1 MTLFDLSGK
10 TAIVTGATK
19 GIGRAIAS
27 RMAEH
32 GANIVVSSRKQD
44 PCDRVARDINENW
57 AKSGNEA
64 AAIPCHISHKEQLQ
78 ALVDRTVARFGGI
91 DILVCNAAVNPFFGS
106 LRDIPDSAFD
116 RIMETNIR
124 SNHWLCQ
131 MASPHIAKRGGG
143 SITIISSV
151 GGLRA
156 GGVLGA
162 YGISKA
168 ADMQIARA
176 LAVEYGPD
184 NIRVNCIAPGL
195 IRTDFARALW
205 EDEERI
211 KSVNAKTPLGR
222 IGDPDEIAGAA
233 VMLASAAGS
242 FISGETIVID
252 GGVTISS
259 KA

>member
-32 GANIVVSSRKQD
+32 GANIVVSSRKAD
-44 PCDRVARDINENW
+44 ICDTVAQDINENW

-64 AAIPCHISHKEQLQ
+64 VAIPCHISHKEQLQ
-78 ALVDRTVARFGGI
+78 ALVDQTVERFGGI
-91 DILVCNAAVNPFFGS
+91 DILVCNAAVNPFFGK
-106 LRDIPDSAFD
+106 LKDIPDSAFD
-116 RIMETNIR
+116 KIMETNIR

-131 MASPHIAKRGGG
+131 MTNPHMAARGGG
-143 SITIISSV
+143 SIMIISSV

-168 ADMQIARA
+168 ADLQIARA
-176 LAVEYGPD
+176 LAVEFGGD
-184 NIRVNCIAPGL
+184 NIRVNAIAPGL

-205 EDEERI
+205 EDKER
-211 KSVNAKTPLGR
+211 VAKREAVTPLSRLGEA
-222 IGDPDEIAGAA
+222 DEIAGVA
-233 VMLASAAGS
+233 VMLASAAGGYV
-242 FISGETIVID
+242 SGETIVVD
-252 GGVTISS
+252 GGAIIAS
-259 KA
+259 